1 MEETIKMAA
10 NNLRHRKLRTTLTL
24 LGIIIGISTIVAT
37 VSLGDSLKFFVKE
50 RLEQLGPDRIII
62 SARFG
67 GDNGFGP
74 PSGGGDQLTTRD
86 LNRIK
91 NIQGVET
98 AIPIV
103 VKTLPVEYKRETKIA
118 TIMAFPASDTEKFF
132 SDVQSY
138 EIKEGRFVKDS
149 EKNAI
154 VVGSGFVDG
163 YFLEDPKL
171 RSKISIKDKTVKIAG
186 ILKPLGSQ
194 SDDNSIMTNTETL
207 GDITGN
213 VDEITMIM
221 AKSNGNVK
229 KTAEKIQKYLDD
241 KYGENVFQAMTTDQV
256 IERID
261 AVFGSMTLVLSGI
274 AGISLLVA
282 GFGIMNT
289 MLMSVMERTKEIG
302 IMKAIGAKNS
312 DILLLFII
320 ESGLLGVCGGIIGV
334 ILGIG
339 LSKGVEII
347 TAQAFGTSLIKADVS
362 LIIILGALAFSFI
375 VGVLSGLLPAKRA
388 ADLPPVDALRYE

>member
-302 IMKAIGAKNS
+302 IMKAIGASNKQVLS
-312 DILLLFII
+312 IFLT
-320 ESGLLGVCGGIIGV
+320 EAAVVGLIGGMLGAAMGVGFSFGMSQFSSRFFGFTLPTVVQPMLIGFAIGFAVVIGV
-334 ILGIG
+334 I
-339 LSKGVEII
+339 S
-347 TAQAFGTSLIKADVS
+347 
-362 LIIILGALAFSFI
+362 ALY
-375 VGVLSGLLPAKRA
+375 PAMRA
-388 ADLPPVDALRYE
+388 AKLDPVEALRYE